1 MVQRSYVDD
10 GLPGEAVTYWI
21 THTLLWEVVFGAVLG
36 AMIGL
41 IAGGTLRWAARE
53 ILETTS
59 LLTVS
64 LALSLSVIGV
74 AELLGTSGVL
84 AAFVAGV
91 AFNVTGNSDAKE
103 RQEVVQE
110 AITHFFDLPIFVL
123 LGMALPWEGWLE
135 LGWVG
140 LLLAVSML
148 VLRRIPAAL
157 LLRPLLGPLRRTK
170 DVLFLGWFGPIGA
183 ALYYATYA
191 LQETGVEEVWTV
203 GGFVIAVAHGI
214 TDTPLTKLYGRFP
227 RGESDE
233 ERVRTRV

>member
-1 MVQRSYVDD
+1 M
-10 GLPGEAVTYWI
+10 
-21 THTLLWEVVFGAVLG
+21 
-36 AMIGL
+36 
-41 IAGGTLRWAARE
+41 
-53 ILETTS
+53 
-59 LLTVS
+59 S

-91 AFNVTGNSDAKE
+91 AFNATGSSDAKE

-110 AITHFFDLPIFVL
+110 AIIRFFDLPIFVL

-140 LLLAVSML
+140 LFLAVSVL

-183 ALYYATYA
+183 ALYYATHA

-203 GGFVIAVAHGI
+203 GSVVIVVAHGI

-227 RGESDE
+227 RGEPDE
-233 ERVRTRV
+233 ERGRTRV

>member
-1 MVQRSYVDD
+1 MGGPGDPKDD
-10 GLPGEAVTYWI
+10 LSPA
-21 THTLLWEVVFGAVLG
+21 
-36 AMIGL
+36 
-41 IAGGTLRWAARE
+41 
-53 ILETTS
+53 
-59 LLTVS
+59 VS

-91 AFNVTGNSDAKE
+91 AFNATGSSDAKE

-110 AITHFFDLPIFVL
+110 AITRFFDLPIFVL

-140 LLLAVSML
+140 LLLAVSVF

-170 DVLFLGWFGPIGA
+170 DVLFLGWFGPIGGA
-183 ALYYATYA
+183 ALYYATHA
-191 LQETGVEEVWTV
+191 
-203 GGFVIAVAHGI
+203 A
-214 TDTPLTKLYGRFP
+214 
-227 RGESDE
+227 
-233 ERVRTRV
+233 

>member
-1 MVQRSYVDD
+1 
-10 GLPGEAVTYWI
+10 
-21 THTLLWEVVFGAVLG
+21 
-36 AMIGL
+36 
-41 IAGGTLRWAARE
+41 
-53 ILETTS
+53 
-59 LLTVS
+59 VS

-91 AFNVTGNSDAKE
+91 AFNATGSSDAKK

-110 AITHFFDLPIFVL
+110 AITRFFDLPIFVL

-135 LGWVG
+135 LAWVV
-140 LLLAVSML
+140 LLLAVSVL

-183 ALYYATYA
+183 AALYYVTHA

-203 GGFVIAVAHGI
+203 GGFVIVVAHGI
-214 TDTPLTKLYGRFP
+214 TDTSLTKLYGRFP

-233 ERVRTRV
+233 ERVPTRV